1 MDRPD
6 LVRRLNEYVRP
17 RNLRV
22 GERLGSGVHGIV
34 FTAQSQHQKI
44 WSAVKVHESQAGY
57 TRERDIYLELQELGV
72 DFILSC
78 EVPVLLDFDDELLA
92 IEMTIVS
99 RPFVLDFAGAYLYL
113 PPDFPEEVM
122 AEWRAE
128 KIEQF
133 GARWPD
139 VEAVLREL
147 ERLDIHMVDV
157 NPGNISFPD

>member
-6 LVRRLNEYVRP
+6 LIRRLEEYAR
-17 RNLRV
+17 LRQLRLL
-22 GERLGSGVHGIV
+22 ERLGSGVHGIV
-34 FTAQSQHQKI
+34 FAAESQRHFRVTALK
-44 WSAVKVHESQAGY
+44 AHESLSGY

-72 DFILSC
+72 HSILSC
-78 EVPVLLDFDDELLA
+78 RVPMLLDIDDELLA

-128 KIEQF
+128 KMEQF
-133 GARWPD
+133 AARWPD